1 MKYSKKSHAC
11 EEGGAHIRIYFLHLL
26 MKLKN
31 NYLLRKL
38 LKWANKKC
46 KSFKINK
53 VVFFLKNKE
62 NVLHLC
68 TKNLDDIIY
77 NSWDIGHDRLKLV
90 ILGHFL
96 PFYHLKT
103 WKSRILKK
111 WKICCRCHH
120 FSHVYQK
127 PQLYGQDDHGGW
139 KNWKSYK
146 NGDFEELGRKS
157 WKTSTLFGV
166 ESWKTGVSIM
176 FN

>member
-68 TKNLDDIIY
+68 TKNLDNIIY

-111 WKICCRCHH
+111 WKNLLQMSSFYTCVPKTTI
-120 FSHVYQK
+120 VWA
-127 PQLYGQDDHGGW
+127 GW
-139 KNWKSYK
+139 PWGLEKLEK
-146 NGDFEELGRKS
+146 L
-157 WKTSTLFGV
+157 
-166 ESWKTGVSIM
+166 
-176 FN
+176 

>member
-11 EEGGAHIRIYFLHLL
+11 EEGGARIRIYFLHLL

-46 KSFKINK
+46 KNFKINK

-96 PFYHLKT
+96 PFYQLKT

-111 WKICCRCHH
+111 WKNLLQMSSFYTCVPKTTI
-120 FSHVYQK
+120 VWA
-127 PQLYGQDDHGGW
+127 GW
-139 KNWKSYK
+139 PSGLEKLEK
-146 NGDFEELGRKS
+146 L
-157 WKTSTLFGV
+157 
-166 ESWKTGVSIM
+166 
-176 FN
+176 

>member
-46 KSFKINK
+46 KNFKINK

-96 PFYHLKT
+96 PFYQLKT

-111 WKICCRCHH
+111 WKNLLQMSSFYTCT
-120 FSHVYQK
+120 
-127 PQLYGQDDHGGW
+127 
-139 KNWKSYK
+139 KNH
-146 NGDFEELGRKS
+146 NCMGRM
-157 WKTSTLFGV
+157 TIRAG
-166 ESWKTGVSIM
+166 KTGKAIKMVILR
-176 FN
+176 N